1 MKAHKAWNYSPYKP
15 LFFESGD
22 IYICRVAPEET
33 SISFDWLP
41 IDAAEY
47 EIYIR
52 VKDEGV
58 FTFAGKTTECTF
70 TIENLYKYCDYEF
83 YVCAGEKRS
92 RIRLARCGE
101 HVGTI
106 INYLHPE
113 DNVYDFSGHALCS
126 PDILRHPDG
135 HLLASM
141 DLFTATH
148 PQNLTLIYRS
158 DDDGKTWKYV
168 TELFPAFWT
177 KMFLHKGELYALA
190 CNTEYGDL
198 LIGKSTDGGANWS
211 EPTVLFRGLNG
222 KNGSTGIHKN
232 PQPVVPFDGRLWNTL
247 EWGSWGEYYHAVM
260 VMSADENS
268 DLLDADNWLFSEPV
282 KYDPSWEG
290 TAKGRSAGNIE
301 GCLTILD
308 DKLYNIMRYDTSQ
321 TTPNY
326 GTILAY
332 EVDTKNPEAPLKYA
346 FPIDFVGNL
355 SKFEIKYHEGTKK
368 YYSIIC
374 RITNGKNPRMRNLLS
389 LMVSEDGK
397 NWRLAKDIYNY
408 LHANAEKVGF
418 QYVDFFFE
426 GDDILFQC
434 RTAMNNATNFHDS
447 NYATFD
453 RISLKDLD

>member
-1 MKAHKAWNYSPYKP
+1 MKAHKTWNYSPYKP
-15 LFFESGD
+15 LFFETGD

-33 SISFDWLP
+33 SITFDWLP
-41 IDAAEY
+41 IDAKEY

-58 FTFAGKTTECTF
+58 FASAGKTKDCTF
-70 TIENLYKYCDYEF
+70 TVDNLYKYCDYEF
-83 YVCAGEKRS
+83 YVSAGEKKS
-92 RIRLARCGE
+92 RVRLARCGE

-106 INYLHPE
+106 INYLHP
-113 DNVYDFSGHALCS
+113 DDDAYSFSGHALCS
-126 PDILRHPDG
+126 PDMLRHPDG
-135 HLLASM
+135 FLLASM
-141 DLFTATH
+141 DLFTANF

-158 DDDGKTWKYV
+158 DDNGKTWKYV

-177 KMFLHKGELYALA
+177 KMFIHKGELYALA
-190 CNTEYGDL
+190 CSTEYGDL
-198 LIGKSTDGGANWS
+198 LIGKSADGGNTWS
-211 EPTVLFRGLNG
+211 EPTILFRGLNG

-232 PQPVVPFDGRLWNTL
+232 PQPVVCFDGRLWNTL

-268 DLLDADNWLFSEPV
+268 DLLDADSWSFSEPV
-282 KYDPSWEG
+282 KYDPTWEG
-290 TAKGRSAGNIE
+290 TAKGKSAGNIE
-301 GCLTILD
+301 GCLTVLD
-308 DKLYNIMRYDTSQ
+308 GKLYNIMRYDMLQ
-321 TTPNY
+321 TIPNY

-332 EVDTKNPEAPLKYA
+332 EVDTKNPEAPLSYA
-346 FPIDFVGNL
+346 FPIRFECNL

-368 YYSIIC
+368 YYSIAS
-374 RITNGKNPRMRNLLS
+374 RITDEKTPRMRNLLS
-389 LMVSEDGK
+389 LMVSDDGK
-397 NWRLAKDIYNY
+397 TWRVAKDIYNY
-408 LHANAEKVGF
+408 LHTNYEKVGF

-426 GDDILFQC
+426 GDEILFQC